1 MPRNP
6 QGVYSLPAGNPVVSG
21 TLIEST
27 WANPTMSDIA
37 AALTG
42 SVPRDGSAGMQAQLL
57 LVDQT
62 ANPPGNGQMAISVDY
77 LTNVLENY
85 QSGAQGGAGNP
96 IIFENDR
103 FASVDYTLTNGKNG
117 MTAGPF
123 GINNGVTI
131 TIPAGSQWTIVGGGT
146 TTGPTVALGDTPPV
160 MDGVVTAGVSQ
171 FASRADHVHPSDTS
185 RASLSSPAFIG
196 VPTAPTATLG
206 TNTNQL
212 ATTAFVLA
220 NGGGGG
226 GSGTPSDTTPL
237 ADSGAGGPGVSTE
250 YSRGDHYHP
259 APTGFAP
266 LASPAFTGNPTAPTP
281 SPGDSDTSI
290 ATTAFVANA
299 VSAAGGLLPS
309 NNLPLMNGTVSAGVG
324 VSASRDDHVHPSDTS
339 RAPLASPSFTGVPQ
353 APTATAGTNTT
364 QLATTAFV
372 TSAVG
377 SVGAGTYLT
386 INNNLSDLQNATTA
400 RANLSLSTMG
410 QFDGACTDGD
420 FAFTNAAN
428 TFTARQQFNAGLTE
442 KYAAVAASTI
452 DCSLASVFS
461 RTVSGAVSLLV
472 SNAAAA
478 GNVSSFILELTNGGS
493 ATVTWWA
500 GIKWAG
506 GSVPALTA
514 AGTDILGFYTRD
526 GGATWRGTMMSKDS
540 K

>member
-6 QGVYSLPAGNPVVSG
+6 QGIYSLPAGNPVVSG

-42 SVPRDGSAGMQAQLL
+42 SVPRDGSAGMTGQLL

-62 ANPPGNGQMAISVDY
+62 TNPPTNPQSAISVQY
-77 LTNVLENY
+77 LTAALDTY
-85 QSGAQGGAGNP
+85 QTGAQGGVGNP

-103 FASVDYTLTNGKNG
+103 IATVDYTITNGKNG

-123 GINNGVTI
+123 SIQAGVTI
-131 TIPAGSQWTIVGGGT
+131 GVPAGSMWTIVGGGSVS
-146 TTGPTVALGDTPPV
+146 GPAVALSDSTPI
-160 MDGVVTAGVSQ
+160 MDGTATPGIGQ
-171 FASRADHVHPSDTS
+171 FASRSDHVHPSDTS
-185 RASLSSPAFIG
+185 RAPISSPAFIG
-196 VPTAPTATLG
+196 VPTAPTATPG
-206 TNTNQL
+206 TNTGQI

-220 NGGGGG
+220 NAGSGGG
-226 GSGTPSDTTPL
+226 GTPSDSTPL
-237 ADSGAGGPGVSTE
+237 ADSGTGGPGVSTK

-281 SPGDSDTSI
+281 APGDSDTSI

-309 NNLPLMNGTVSAGVG
+309 NNTPRMDGTASAGVG
-324 VSASRDDHVHPSDTS
+324 TSASRDDHVHPSDTS
-339 RAPLASPSFTGVPQ
+339 RAPLNSPNFTGTPT
-353 APTATAGTNTT
+353 APTQAAGNNTT
-364 QLATTAFV
+364 NLATTAFV
-372 TSAVG
+372 TTAV
-377 SVGAGTYLT
+377 AGVLT
-386 INNNLSDLQNATTA
+386 PALLKANNLSDLTNIATA
-400 RANLSLSTMG
+400 QANIGLSTKG
-410 QFDGACTDGD
+410 QFNSACTDGD
-420 FAFTNAAN
+420 FAFLNN
-428 TFTARQQFNAGLTE
+428 NNVFSVRQQFDAGLTE
-442 KYAAVAASTI
+442 KYVAVAVSNI

-461 RTVSGAVSLLV
+461 RTVSGATTLTV
-472 SNAAAA
+472 SNVAAS

-500 GIKWAG
+500 GVKWAG
-506 GSVPALTA
+506 GTAPTLTA
-514 AGTDILGFYTRD
+514 AGVDILGFYTRD

>member
-6 QGVYSLPAGNPVVSG
+6 QGIYSLPAGNPVVSG

-42 SVPRDGSAGMQAQLL
+42 SLPRDGSAGMQAQLL

-62 ANPPGNGQMAISVDY
+62 ANPPNNGQMAISVDY
-77 LTNVLENY
+77 LTNVLETY

-103 FASVDYTLTNGKNG
+103 IATVDYTITNGKNG

-123 GINNGVTI
+123 ALQGGVVI
-131 TIPAGSQWTIVGGGT
+131 TVPAGSRWTIVGGGST
-146 TTGPTVALGDTPPV
+146 SGVTIALGDTFPLMNGAAAP
-160 MDGVVTAGVSQ
+160 GVGT
-171 FASRADHVHPSDTS
+171 FASRNDHVHPSDTS
-185 RASLSSPAFIG
+185 RAPINSPALTG
-196 VPTAPTATLG
+196 VPTAPTASLG
-206 TNTNQL
+206 TNSTQI

-220 NGGGGG
+220 NAGSGGGGI
-226 GSGTPSDTTPL
+226 PSDTLPL
-237 ADSGAGGPGVSTE
+237 MDGVASAGVAVE
-250 YSRGDHYHP
+250 YSRGDHIHP
-259 APTGFAP
+259 LPTGFAP

-281 SPGDSDTSI
+281 LAGDSDTSI

-309 NNLPLMNGTVSAGVG
+309 NNTPLMNGAAAPGVG

-339 RAPLASPSFTGVPQ
+339 RAALVSPTFTGTPA
-353 APTATAGTNTT
+353 APTA
-364 QLATTAFV
+364 
-372 TSAVG
+372 
-377 SVGAGTYLT
+377 SVGTGGTQIATCGFVMAEVPALALIKT
-386 INNNLSDLQNATTA
+386 NNLSDLQSVTTA
-400 RANLSLSTMG
+400 QSNLALSNSA
-410 QFDGACTDGD
+410 QFNTACTDD
-420 FAFTNAAN
+420 NFAFLGQSQSFSASQT
-428 TFTARQQFNAGLTE
+428 FNASIVE
-442 KYAAVAASTI
+442 KYAAIPALNI

-461 RTVSGAVSLLV
+461 RTISGNTAFTVSTVAPS
-472 SNAAAA
+472 

-500 GIKWAG
+500 GVKWAG
-506 GSVPALTA
+506 GAAPALTA

-526 GGATWRGTMMSKDS
+526 GGVTWRGTMMSKDS

>member
-6 QGVYSLPAGNPVVSG
+6 QGIYSLPAGNPVVSG

-42 SVPRDGSAGMQAQLL
+42 SVPRDGTAGMQAQLL

-103 FASVDYTLTNGKNG
+103 MAVVDYTITNGKNG

-123 GINNGVTI
+123 AIGGGVTI
-131 TIPAGSQWTIVGGGT
+131 GIPAGSRWSIVGGGNT
-146 TTGPTVALGDTPPV
+146 DGVGVALSDTFPL
-160 MDGVVTAGVSQ
+160 MDGISAPGIGT
-171 FASRADHVHPSDTS
+171 FASRNDHTHPSDTS
-185 RASLSSPAFIG
+185 RAALVSPAFSG
-196 VPTAPTATLG
+196 VPTAPTASLG
-206 TNTNQL
+206 NNSTQI

-220 NGGGGG
+220 NAGSGGGG
-226 GSGTPSDTTPL
+226 GTPSDTLPL
-237 ADSGAGGPGVSTE
+237 MDGVASAGVAVE
-250 YSRGDHYHP
+250 YSRGDHVHP
-259 APTGFAP
+259 LPTGFAP
-266 LASPAFTGNPTAPTP
+266 INSPTFTGNPTAPTP
-281 SPGDSDTSI
+281 LAGDSDTSI

-309 NNLPLMNGTVSAGVG
+309 NNNPLMSGTASPGTG
-324 VSASRDDHVHPSDTS
+324 TSASRDDHVHPSDTS
-339 RAPLASPSFTGVPQ
+339 RAPLASPTFTGVPA
-353 APTATAGTNTT
+353 APTPATINNTT
-364 QLATTAFV
+364 QIATTEFV
-372 TSAVG
+372 QNV
-377 SVGAGTYLT
+377 VAGIGGNFLT
-386 INNNLSDLQNATTA
+386 KTNNLSDLSNTTTA
-400 RANLSLSTMG
+400 RANLGLASKS
-410 QFDGACTDGD
+410 QFDTACTDGD
-420 FAFTNAAN
+420 FAFLNSDN
-428 TFTARQQFNAGLTE
+428 IFTTKQQFNAGLVE
-442 KYAAVAASTI
+442 KYSAVAVSTI

-461 RTVSGAVSLLV
+461 RTISGATSLLV
-472 SNAAAA
+472 SNVAPA

-500 GIKWAG
+500 GVKWAG
-506 GSVPALTA
+506 GTAPTLTA
-514 AGTDILGFYTRD
+514 SGVDILGFYTRD
-526 GGATWRGTMMSKDS
+526 GGATWRGTLMSKDS

>member
-400 RANLSLSTMG
+400 RANLGLSTMG